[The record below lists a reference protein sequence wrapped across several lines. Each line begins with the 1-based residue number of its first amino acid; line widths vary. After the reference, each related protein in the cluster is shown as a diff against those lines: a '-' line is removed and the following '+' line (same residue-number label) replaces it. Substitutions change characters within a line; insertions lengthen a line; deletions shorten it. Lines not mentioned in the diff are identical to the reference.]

1 MQRLKHKVG
10 TFDAAAMAPPSGF
23 DGHATG
29 LTVAPFV
36 DHADETV
43 HMAYGLMR
51 LVAGG
56 ETDIVLQSYE
66 LALYLLNGGI
76 QLYRNG
82 RIHTLAAGDIA
93 LIPTGTEY
101 ALRNKSETAAEWIA
115 MAAPQPKPPGGW
127 QDTWFTGAADWM
139 RPAAAADLRDPRN
152 RLLGHFD
159 PASLPP
165 PATVHSDLHG
175 FAIKFL
181 MDREFGAV
189 HFNMFVV
196 DFADGGLC
204 NHHDHPFEEAYF
216 ILDGEVDI
224 TFDGIDYTL
233 KKGDYAWTGVGAQH
247 AFFPK
252 KGQPVRWLEVQAPQP
267 PAQGGM
273 RWYAQWDYIT
283 TVLRD

>member
-1 MQRLKHKVG
+1 MERLKHKVG
-10 TFDAAAMAPPSGF
+10 TWDAAALAPPPVF
-23 DGHATG
+23 AGHASG
-29 LTVAPFV
+29 LASVPFV
-36 DHADETV
+36 HHEDETV
-43 HMAYGLMR
+43 HMAYGLSR
-51 LVAGG
+51 LDAGG
-56 ETDIVLQSYE
+56 ETEIVLHAYE
-66 LALYLLNGGI
+66 SALFLLSGSI
-76 QLYRNG
+76 QIYRG
-82 RIHTLAAGDIA
+82 RRVHTLSAGDTA
-93 LIPTGTEY
+93 LVPAGTEY
-101 ALRNKSETAAEWIA
+101 ALRNASDTAAEWIA
-115 MAAPQPKPPGGW
+115 MAAPQPKPQGGW
-127 QDTWFTGAADWM
+127 QDTWFAGAADWSQ
-139 RPAAAADLRDPRN
+139 RAAAPDLRDPRN

-159 PASLPP
+159 PATLPA

-181 MDREFGAV
+181 MDRDFGAV

-216 ILDGEVDI
+216 ILDGAVDI

-233 KKGDYAWTGVGAQH
+233 KKGDYAWTGVGSQH

-252 KGQPVRWLEVQAPQP
+252 QGQPVRWLEVQAPQP

-273 RWYAQWDYIT
+273 RWHAQWDYIG